1 MIIKNNFLLK
11 GLLSFDILKRSK
23 TLNLIALIFG
33 VIAYKIVSKIV
44 DEILI
49 IFLPLKKMN
58 SLDEFWLYD
67 DKDAL
72 SNVSTLIALEK
83 CKFETI

>member
-1 MIIKNNFLLK
+1 MIFFPI
-11 GLLSFDILKRSK
+11 
-23 TLNLIALIFG
+23 
-33 VIAYKIVSKIV
+33 
-44 DEILI
+44 
-49 IFLPLKKMN
+49 KKMN

-72 SNVSTLIALEK
+72 SNVSALIALEK